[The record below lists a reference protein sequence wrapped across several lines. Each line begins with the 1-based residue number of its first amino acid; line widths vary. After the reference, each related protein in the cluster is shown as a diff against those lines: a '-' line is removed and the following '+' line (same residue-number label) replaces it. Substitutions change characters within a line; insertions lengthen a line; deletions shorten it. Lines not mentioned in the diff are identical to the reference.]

1 MKLNYEMALQ
11 TKKQEAEKDEEKE
24 AQEERVEKHFI
35 LEREAKRKMEKDLVN
50 QKDRMQQ
57 RLAERKRSRAI
68 RATSQLH
75 NQTLPLNFEHNNN
88 RMLEGP
94 TNDISVSSVQ
104 VPMMQTS
111 AMTES
116 I

>member
-50 QKDRMQQ
+50 
-57 RLAERKRSRAI
+57 
-68 RATSQLH
+68 
-75 NQTLPLNFEHNNN
+75 
-88 RMLEGP
+88 
-94 TNDISVSSVQ
+94 
-104 VPMMQTS
+104 
-111 AMTES
+111 
-116 I
+116 